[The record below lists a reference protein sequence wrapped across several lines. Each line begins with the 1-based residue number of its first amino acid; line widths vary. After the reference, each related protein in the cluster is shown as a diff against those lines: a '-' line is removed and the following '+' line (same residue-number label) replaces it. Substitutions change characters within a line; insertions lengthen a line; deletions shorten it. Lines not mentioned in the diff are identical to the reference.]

1 MAQNKNNILFK
12 NSGREK
18 VTVYFYRSW
27 DVICLLSWFSK
38 IIEPGDELLH
48 RVDYCF
54 KYQILNGQNGLTRV
68 RPWNKN
74 LHIEISES
82 GRIEEEDLDMTIP
95 RIVELVDYYDFLE
108 RVTKNDV
115 KDLYAI
121 LKMNRKEVRK
131 MKSVEE
137 QTNAIKEKYEG
148 QRDLECS
155 NAAIKQEINEAYEI
169 LKDPKTRKRYHNYVD
184 ENGWCLKY
192 KVIYWPEV
200 ENEEK
205 C

>member
-12 NSGREK
+12 NSGRET

-38 IIEPGDELLH
+38 IIKPDDELLH
-48 RVDYCF
+48 RVDYRF

-121 LKMNRKEVRK
+121 L
-131 MKSVEE
+131 S
-137 QTNAIKEKYEG
+137 EK
-148 QRDLECS
+148 
-155 NAAIKQEINEAYEI
+155 NEI
-169 LKDPKTRKRYHNYVD
+169 
-184 ENGWCLKY
+184 C
-192 KVIYWPEV
+192 
-200 ENEEK
+200 
-205 C
+205 